1 MFTGIIEEL
10 GTVESIQTGGNSGR
24 LRVRAPLV
32 CADLHEGDSISVNG
46 VCLTAVGLRGA
57 SFDADASP
65 ETLSRSS
72 LGSLRPGGIVNLERA
87 LLPTSRLG
95 GHIVQGHVD
104 ATGEVVEAQ
113 PLGDGNWW
121 LSVRYPAELDR
132 YLVLKGSVAV
142 DGISLT
148 IASIEGGVFGLAII
162 PHTWEQTNLRTRR
175 PGDAV
180 NLETDILAKYV
191 EKLLAGAPTAPKLSV
206 ERLID
211 MGY

>member
-1 MFTGIIEEL
+1 MFTGIIEEI
-10 GTVESIQTGGNSGR
+10 GTVESIQVGGTSAR
-24 LRVRAPLV
+24 LRLRAPIV
-32 CADLHEGDSISVNG
+32 CADLHEGDSVSVNG
-46 VCLTAVGLRGA
+46 VCLTAVELRGA

-65 ETLSRSS
+65 ETLRRSS
-72 LGSLRPGGIVNLERA
+72 LGRLQPGALVNLERA

-104 ATGEVVEAQ
+104 GTGEVVEAR
-113 PLGDGNWW
+113 PVGDGNWW

-132 YLVLKGSVAV
+132 YLVSKGSVAV

-148 IASIEGGVFGLAII
+148 IASIESGVFGVAII
-162 PHTWEQTNLRTRR
+162 PHTWEHTNLRARR
-175 PGDAV
+175 PGDVV

-191 EKLLAGAPTAPKLSV
+191 EKLLAGAPAASPLSV
-206 ERLID
+206 EKLLD